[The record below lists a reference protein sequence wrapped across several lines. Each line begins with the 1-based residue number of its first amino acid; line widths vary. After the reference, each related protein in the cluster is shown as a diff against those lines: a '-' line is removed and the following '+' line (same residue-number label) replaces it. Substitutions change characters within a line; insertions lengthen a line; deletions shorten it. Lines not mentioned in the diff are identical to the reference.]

1 MQDPDGQ
8 PPAPH
13 LTRLM
18 ADAWP
23 AAEQVELGEWRLRWT
38 GGFSRRANSAVAT
51 GHPGRDLG
59 QAVDA
64 VETFYAERGRP
75 ARLQVSGRASPPE
88 LGGLLRRRGYRE
100 DAPTEVWV
108 GPLSGMRGLRGGG
121 WDLEEAGAPDD
132 TWWAVYAG
140 VEHGWAAGSVGDAA
154 TEAAYRGTLLRPAAP
169 TVFVT
174 ACRDGSKAC
183 VGQGVAQG
191 EWLCV
196 QCVATRPEH
205 RRRGAARAVMAAL
218 GRWGERHG
226 CRSAYLAV
234 LRSNAPA
241 QALHRGAGLT
251 PVDAYAYLCAP

>member
-23 AAEQVELGEWRLRWT
+23 AAEQVELGEWRLRWP

-59 QAVDA
+59 PAVDA
-64 VETFYAERGRP
+64 VETFYAERGQP
-75 ARLQVSGRASPPE
+75 ARLQVSGRASP
-88 LGGLLRRRGYRE
+88 
-100 DAPTEVWV
+100 
-108 GPLSGMRGLRGGG
+108 
-121 WDLEEAGAPDD
+121 
-132 TWWAVYAG
+132 
-140 VEHGWAAGSVGDAA
+140 AGSVGDAA

-241 QALHRGAGLT
+241 QALHRGAGCT